1 MHINLLSF
9 SGNTLFNTTPNICLS
24 QLVMHTSCHSWSELL
39 IHAGN
44 HAQTLPVVVSTSA
57 MMLMEQLYVHRI
69 QVRHPFIIV
78 PVILKVCLFYS
89 VNVVY
94 DVREVYLLAQDLEQK
109 RLERGN
115 VWAVPFL
122 LQNWHCR
129 TSLWARPTPSTVRNT
144 TSRFYIYTKS
154 CKNII

>member
-1 MHINLLSF
+1 M
-9 SGNTLFNTTPNICLS
+9 
-24 QLVMHTSCHSWSELL
+24 
-39 IHAGN
+39 
-44 HAQTLPVVVSTSA
+44 
-57 MMLMEQLYVHRI
+57 HRI

-78 PVILKVCLFYS
+78 PVILTGCVFYS

-144 TSRFYIYTKS
+144 MEE
-154 CKNII
+154 NIKILDLHKFLLKYDLVAIFQFKTLYAIMLKLMLQYSDPKP